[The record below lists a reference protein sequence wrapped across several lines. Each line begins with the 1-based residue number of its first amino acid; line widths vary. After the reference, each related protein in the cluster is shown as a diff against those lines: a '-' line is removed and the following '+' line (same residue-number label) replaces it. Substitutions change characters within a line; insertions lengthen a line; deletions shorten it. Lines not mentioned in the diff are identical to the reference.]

1 MISVF
6 GRHKQDDYESYNE
19 RANEKYDDDYIRPS
33 EEERR
38 ECSHDHEQTYD
49 NYDIPHHEIPKS
61 GSTAPQPENRSSIE
75 DKFLHLL
82 RPGERIMWLGKPV
95 KNASRQERGMAA
107 SKTGAIITVAFVIIF
122 AVLSTAVGE
131 SGFLC
136 SAMFFMLI
144 IFVSYTISGSI
155 NTFYAVTDQ
164 RVIAIR
170 GTMVTSG
177 ELRQITDIKATD
189 PGRNIGAVAFTY
201 ADPESEHGSQCVG
214 FFGIKN
220 PHTVRRIITEAAYRC
235 GNSFN
240 N

>member
-1 MISVF
+1 MFGNVF
-6 GRHKQDDYESYNE
+6 
-19 RANEKYDDDYIRPS
+19 
-33 EEERR
+33 
-38 ECSHDHEQTYD
+38 
-49 NYDIPHHEIPKS
+49 
-61 GSTAPQPENRSSIE
+61 
-75 DKFLHLL
+75 L
-82 RPGERIMWLGKPV
+82 
-95 KNASRQERGMAA
+95 
-107 SKTGAIITVAFVIIF
+107 
-122 AVLSTAVGE
+122 
-131 SGFLC
+131 
-136 SAMFFMLI
+136 LI

-189 PGRNIGAVAFTY
+189 LGRNIGAVAFTY
-201 ADPESEHGSQCVG
+201 ADPEREHGSQCVG

-220 PHTVRRIITEAAYRC
+220 PYTVRRIITEAAYRC

>member
-1 MISVF
+1 MF

-19 RANEKYDDDYIRPS
+19 RASEKYDDDYIRPS

-61 GSTAPQPENRSSIE
+61 GSTAPQPENLSSIE

-82 RPGERIMWLGKPV
+82 RPGERIMWLGKPE
-95 KNASRQERGMAA
+95 KNASRQERGMVT
-107 SKTGAIITVAFVIIF
+107 SKTGVVITLAFVIVL
-122 AVLSTAVGE
+122 AVVSAVTG
-131 SGFLC
+131 GGVFLC
-136 SAMFFMLI
+136 SAMFFILI
-144 IFVSYTISGSI
+144 FLSYTISGSI

-189 PGRNIGAVAFTY
+189 LGRNIGAVAFTY
-201 ADPESEHGSQCVG
+201 ADPEREHGSQCVG

>member
-1 MISVF
+1 MF

-61 GSTAPQPENRSSIE
+61 GSTAPQPKNLSSIE

-144 IFVSYTISGSI
+144 IFVTYTISGSI

-170 GTMVTSG
+170 GHFH
-177 ELRQITDIKATD
+177 LRRSRKRTRFSVRWIFRDKKS
-189 PGRNIGAVAFTY
+189 TY
-201 ADPESEHGSQCVG
+201 SPPDNHGSCLQMRK
-214 FFGIKN
+214 FF
-220 PHTVRRIITEAAYRC
+220 
-235 GNSFN
+235 
-240 N
+240 

>member
-1 MISVF
+1 MF

-19 RANEKYDDDYIRPS
+19 RASEKYDDDYIRPS

-49 NYDIPHHEIPKS
+49 NYDIPHPEIPKS
-61 GSTAPQPENRSSIE
+61 GSTVPQPENLSSIE

-82 RPGERIMWLGKPV
+82 RPGERIMWLGKPE
-95 KNASRQERGMAA
+95 KNASRQERGMVT
-107 SKTGAIITVAFVIIF
+107 SKTGVVITLAFVIVL
-122 AVLSTAVGE
+122 AVVSAVTGGG
-131 SGFLC
+131 GFLC
-136 SAMFFMLI
+136 SAMFFILI
-144 IFVSYTISGSI
+144 FLSYTISGSI
-155 NTFYAVTDQ
+155 NIFYAVTDQ

-189 PGRNIGAVAFTY
+189 LGRNIGAVAFTY
-201 ADPESEHGSQCVG
+201 ADPEREHGSQCVG

>member
-1 MISVF
+1 MF

-61 GSTAPQPENRSSIE
+61 GSTAPQPENLSSIE

-82 RPGERIMWLGKPV
+82 RPGERIMWLGKPE
-95 KNASRQERGMAA
+95 KNASRQERGMVT

-122 AVLSTAVGE
+122 AVLTTAVGE

-155 NTFYAVTDQ
+155 KTFYAVTDQ

-189 PGRNIGAVAFTY
+189 LGRNIGGVAFTY
-201 ADPESEHGSQCVG
+201 ADPEREHGSQCVG